1 MQVTLSFFTQA
12 TGWHKPL
19 PDVDSSQTLVLV
31 FSPPDGE
38 QYQTAI
44 KHLHTHYPQA
54 VIAGC
59 STVAGIFN
67 EHLLENAVVVG
78 IIRFETSRL
87 AFTSAELPHADDSFQ
102 AGKQIATTLNAPDL
116 KGIFV
121 LTDGLNTNGS
131 ALIRGMASVVNE
143 TKVTIV
149 GGLASDKMQFVSTWV
164 LDQGQAVSQRVTGV
178 GFYGKELVFTSYARD
193 GFKPFGPE
201 RVITRSAGNTLYEI
215 DGRPAL
221 QLYKEYLGEHANNLP
236 AMALHFP
243 LAIWNDTKNH
253 YVVRTVVSI
262 NETDDS
268 LGFVADIPQGYSTQ
282 LMYGSFDNLLDGAE
296 TASRSLA
303 ERLPPQTPVFALTIS
318 CSGRKLVMGDDTDQ
332 ELEATLD
339 NLPAGSQQLGFYSY
353 GELAPNAFGGRC
365 CLHNE
370 TMTLT
375 VMYEGS

>member
-1 MQVTLSFFTQA
+1 MQVTLSFFTHA

-19 PDVDSSQTLVLV
+19 PDIDSPQTLVLI
-31 FSPPDGE
+31 FSPPDSKYYQAALE
-38 QYQTAI
+38 Q
-44 KHLHTHYPQA
+44 LHAHYPQA

-67 EHLLENAVVVG
+67 EHLLDNALVVG
-78 IIRFETSRL
+78 VIRFKTTRL
-87 AFTSAELPHADDSFQ
+87 AFASAALPHVNDSFQ
-102 AGKQIATTLNAPDL
+102 AGQQIANDLNSPDL
-116 KGIFV
+116 KGIFI

-131 ALIRGMASVVNE
+131 ELIRGLASVVNE
-143 TKVTIV
+143 TNVTIV
-149 GGLASDKMQFVSTWV
+149 GGLASDKMQFVSTWI
-164 LDQGQAVSQRVTGV
+164 LHQGQATSLCVSGV
-178 GFYGKELVFTSYARD
+178 GFYGKELVFNSYARD

-201 RVITRSAGNTLYEI
+201 RVITRAAGNTLYEI

-221 QLYKEYLGEHANNLP
+221 QLYKEYLGEHADNLP
-236 AMALHFP
+236 ATALHFP
-243 LAIWNDTKNH
+243 LAIWNQTKDH

-262 NETDDS
+262 NEADNS
-268 LGFVADIPQGYSTQ
+268 LGFVADIPQGYGTQ

-303 ERLPPQTPVFALTIS
+303 EQLPPQTPVFALTIS
-318 CSGRKLVMGDDTDQ
+318 CSGRKLVMGDDVDQ
-332 ELEATLD
+332 ELEATLE

-353 GELAPNAFGGRC
+353 GELAPTALGGQC